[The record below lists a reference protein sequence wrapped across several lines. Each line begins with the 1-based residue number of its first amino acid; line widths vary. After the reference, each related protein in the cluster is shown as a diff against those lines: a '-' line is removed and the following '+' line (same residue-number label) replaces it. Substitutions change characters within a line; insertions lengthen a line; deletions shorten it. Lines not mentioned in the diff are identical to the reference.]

1 MTIKRIL
8 EALNQQMKSLEIN
21 YSLSINNKKPI
32 EYPYWIGQ
40 PITSSIP
47 YEDSMEQHIIVI
59 TGFHR
64 GNRAELIEQLDKIK
78 KHFKNSVKLLS
89 NNFSIVFSI
98 SNFIADIPTADPEL
112 IKAEITLE
120 VKCWCYD

>member
-8 EALNQQMKSLEIN
+8 EALNQQMQSLEIN

-32 EYPYWIGQ
+32 EYPYWISE

-47 YEDSMEQHIIVI
+47 YEDGMEQHIIAI